1 MIIQK
6 RRKLVLQASLLKC
19 CHHAQIEEHPK
30 EPGTDQSF
38 LHTGGSGFNWKES
51 ENLPWLKNG
60 MLLVEVLDDKQ
71 VENLLKIQLLSV
83 QVEYHVS

>member
-1 MIIQK
+1 
-6 RRKLVLQASLLKC
+6 
-19 CHHAQIEEHPK
+19 
-30 EPGTDQSF
+30 
-38 LHTGGSGFNWKES
+38 
-51 ENLPWLKNG
+51 